1 MKQKREGIGLVVGR
15 VQRIEEEAANASLKV
30 ILLLLLFFIVIV
42 IVLLFLWLLLLL
54 FIKFLLHR
62 QQELLL
68 GEQTPSPSL
77 SRSSSVSSV
86 LMVSN
91 VTFLIIIDYFHI
103 FLLTKYCPIPTEQKV
118 INIFI
123 FLSWAKAPNK
133 ICLIFSSKKSLAGPK
148 HSPLCQPRCS

>member
-1 MKQKREGIGLVVGR
+1 MKQKSEGIGLVVGR

-30 ILLLLLFFIVIV
+30 ILLLLFFVIVIV

-91 VTFLIIIDYFHI
+91 VTFVIIIDYFHI
-103 FLLTKYCPIPTEQKV
+103 YLLTKYYPISIV
-118 INIFI
+118 IDIFI
-123 FLSWAKAPNK
+123 FLVGSAN
-133 ICLIFSSKKSLAGPK
+133 ICLIFFTFSSVLKSSKNCNWTKASATQFL
-148 HSPLCQPRCS
+148 

>member
-1 MKQKREGIGLVVGR
+1 MNQ
-15 VQRIEEEAANASLKV
+15 
-30 ILLLLLFFIVIV
+30 
-42 IVLLFLWLLLLL
+42 
-54 FIKFLLHR
+54 

-123 FLSWAKAPNK
+123 FLSWAKAPTK
-133 ICLIFSSKKSLAGPK
+133 ICLIFFSSKKSPAGPK
-148 HSPLCQPRCS
+148 HPPLCQPRCSRGEDDAAPADKNPTTGGKGWRKDKDKVDVQKQNQF

>member
-1 MKQKREGIGLVVGR
+1 MKQKSEGIGLVVGR

-30 ILLLLLFFIVIV
+30 ILLLLVIFHCDCYCCFCGSWY
-42 IVLLFLWLLLLL
+42 IGP
-54 FIKFLLHR
+54 IELHQ

-91 VTFLIIIDYFHI
+91 VTFVIIIDYFHI
-103 FLLTKYCPIPTEQKV
+103 YLLTKYSPISIV
-118 INIFI
+118 FNI
-123 FLSWAKAPNK
+123 
-133 ICLIFSSKKSLAGPK
+133 LIFFSWISQNMFNFL
-148 HSPLCQPRCS
+148 